1 MKKGTKFVLIAAGL
15 ILLGYSAVPFE
26 LYFGSPAPQKLRLPE
41 TLPEPISAE
50 TVTAFAYYTE
60 VDGIVM
66 LEDFGELLPFK
77 IRRPKQAQLAIA
89 AFSEVLGI
97 ADVRNDLRYA
107 PLPRTLSTTAFGT
120 VGHYYIFEQYYED
133 IPVDGGSIL
142 LFADNKNLLTEL
154 YSTYVRD
161 ISLETTEPKLTAE
174 EAERIAAKHE
184 LNETSREHET
194 ELVVASDAE
203 RGAVLA
209 WRVYFDTLLS
219 DAVCVD
225 ACTGEIVVGEQTDST
240 ESES

>member
-26 LYFGSPAPQKLRLPE
+26 LYFGSPAPQKLKLPE

-50 TVTAFAYYTE
+50 TVTASAYYTE
-60 VDGIVM
+60 ADGTVM

-97 ADVRNDLRYA
+97 EDIRNDLRYA
-107 PLPRTLSTTAFGT
+107 PLPRSLSTTAYETF
-120 VGHYYIFEQYYED
+120 GHYYVFLQYYED
-133 IPVDGGSIL
+133 IPVDGGVIL
-142 LFADNKNLLTEL
+142 LFTDNKLLTEL

-161 ISLETTEPKLTAE
+161 ISLETTEPKLTAD

-184 LNETSREHET
+184 LSETSREHET
-194 ELVVASDAE
+194 ELVIASDAE

-209 WRVYFDTLLS
+209 WKVYFDEMLS

-225 ACTGEIVVGEQTDST
+225 ACTGEIIADEPSDST
-240 ESES
+240 ESEP